1 MKMERGRA
9 RHQVQNLSTNIKTW
23 HEKENMNM
31 KYETQH
37 QRRVIASIGHWLLFK
52 GHWNTWTFSGTA
64 VNASFQLCYAHTH
77 TRCQSGCSK
86 RQRGKTKR
94 KLQDQ
99 GKEETTQPVSL
110 LHLTPVELWLGSSR
124 QRWVLILFPMAQGP
138 EAKKMT
144 ETCYV
149 ASSAWG
155 CGAEW
160 LVSIYKWGF

>member
-1 MKMERGRA
+1 MSVWL
-9 RHQVQNLSTNIKTW
+9 QQ
-23 HEKENMNM
+23 
-31 KYETQH
+31 ETE
-37 QRRVIASIGHWLLFK
+37 
-52 GHWNTWTFSGTA
+52 
-64 VNASFQLCYAHTH
+64 
-77 TRCQSGCSK
+77 
-86 RQRGKTKR
+86 RGKTKR

-124 QRWVLILFPMAQGP
+124 QRWVLILSQMAQGP

-149 ASSAWG
+149 AYSAWG

-160 LVSIYKWGF
+160 LVSIYKWGFKTDNKVIMRLNQRLERKKITDLCVFTCLVLPISNWKILSQPSLTTSPLLSFHTPHSPEINTCWIKWNMKSLHWWAR